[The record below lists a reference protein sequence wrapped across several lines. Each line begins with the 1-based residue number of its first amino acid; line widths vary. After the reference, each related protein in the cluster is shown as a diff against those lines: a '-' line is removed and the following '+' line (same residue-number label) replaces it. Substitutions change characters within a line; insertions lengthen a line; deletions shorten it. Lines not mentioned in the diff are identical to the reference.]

1 MSGIPRT
8 HLMIVGGIGLAVALY
23 VASVLSGQPTP
34 VLKSSLAGTQLG
46 KPECKHSHHSTH
58 TQVSPVRCPVQPDVR
73 NVGGEWILTSAA
85 DKQQAYER
93 LAAAIRIRTES
104 FDDMPMNASDPVFDV
119 FYEFEEYLRTTF
131 PLFHKATKFE
141 RVNTHG
147 LLFTWEGTDESLKP
161 MILMAHQD
169 VVPVNE
175 VTWKFW
181 THPPFDA
188 YMDNNGWVW
197 GRGTTDMKS
206 TLVALM
212 SSAEKLM
219 SEGFQPERTILYS
232 FGFDEEI
239 RGPRGAGHLA
249 QHLLQRYGRDGAALV
264 FDEGFTGVDKDF
276 GQLFA
281 RVGLA
286 EKGCF
291 NARLT
296 VMAPGGHS
304 SRPPLHTGIGIMG
317 QIFVA
322 MEETRGPLKLEADNT
337 LLGYLECAAVH
348 GSVDDDLKQKVR
360 CPECWPALADELAS
374 DGAKELFLRTTQA
387 ITIVNGG
394 NKYNALPE
402 YTTALANYRT
412 GFFETSQVVM
422 DRLASAI
429 APIAAASN
437 MTFDYQGSHAHVRDN
452 VIRLHTDGLVLEP
465 APLTPDTGAAFD
477 LVGGTIKHVFPGA
490 VVVPSAMTAFTDT
503 QFYWDLSKN
512 IYRFAPA
519 SMAHMLNYHTVD
531 ERIHIDAHL
540 SMQPSASEPHE
551 SAPSEPLLN
560 DTGPHLHADNA
571 FSPAH
576 RHPGDSVPLDDDA
589 AEDEET
595 HFVGLGFFGLVPDT
609 RAAPT
614 FSRQATLAFRQV
626 SSDPNRPAYFI
637 KHPSLLY
644 GRGPSSS
651 SAALDEVR
659 RLCAPIGPDIPVR
672 ALHQFTTLTLP
683 SLPFVHPQRL
693 SAVFDSGRAPALA
706 AGIVAHC
713 TSYIPEIRPLHRA
726 LWQQALLALEDEY
739 RQPRLR
745 TLQLA
750 LLILTSRPSE
760 NVGQREIGLA
770 RAVGCAHLL
779 GLHMDASAWAL
790 PAWEVCVRTRIWWT
804 LFIHDK
810 WPALLYGRP
819 SNLYRSNYNV
829 PLPSVDDDASSASFL
844 ATCRLTLI
852 VDKLLER
859 FFSVHAITSPPGEL
873 TRLAS
878 LECILADLEAFEAAL
893 PVSLHSTTRDAPTG
907 VRSLQLSLCGLYV
920 VVHRTIIE
928 ALAPT
933 GVHVS
938 LARANALAA
947 CGRLAALVVALT
959 ESDRAMFWMPYSSHH
974 ISNAVSLLVRLALAH
989 TDGALA
995 CTVALVENLGA
1006 TYAQTQWDIAESAL
1020 RRIAVVLAIGSRDL
1034 PALGETY
1041 RSVADVLGINVG
1053 TDEAGTLADKLL
1065 ESFGVSGKA
1074 DWLDADL
1081 SWLDSAMLLGALD
1094 STDVNELR

>member
-8 HLMIVGGIGLAVALY
+8 HLMLVGAIGLAVSLY

-46 KPECKHSHHSTH
+46 KHECKHSHHSTH
-58 TQVSPVRCPVQPDVR
+58 TQVSPVRCPAQPDVR

-93 LAAAIRIRTES
+93 LAAAIRIRTET

-119 FYEFEEYLRTTF
+119 FYQFEEYLRTTF
-131 PLFHKATKFE
+131 PLFHKATKLE

-322 MEETRGPLKLEADNT
+322 MEEARGPLKLEADNT

-348 GSVDDDLKQKVR
+348 GSIDDDLKQKVR
-360 CPECWPALADELAS
+360 CPECWPALADELAN

-422 DRLASAI
+422 DRLALAI

-452 VIRLHTDGLVLEP
+452 VIRLHTDGIVLEP

-540 SMQPSASEPHE
+540 SM
-551 SAPSEPLLN
+551 EPLLN
-560 DTGPHLHADNA
+560 DTGPHPHADNA
-571 FSPAH
+571 FSSAHPHPHTDNALSPAH
-576 RHPGDSVPLDDDA
+576 HHPGDSVPLDDDA
-589 AEDEET
+589 AEDDET

-651 SAALDEVR
+651 SAALEEVR

-672 ALHQFTTLTLP
+672 ALHLFTTLTLP
-683 SLPFVHPQRL
+683 ALPFVHPQRL
-693 SAVFDSGRAPALA
+693 SAVFESGRAPALV

-770 RAVGCAHLL
+770 RAAGCAHLL

-829 PLPSVDDDASSASFL
+829 PLPSVDDDASSASFV
-844 ATCRLTLI
+844 AACRLTLI

-859 FFSVHAITSPPGEL
+859 FFSVHAITTPPGEL

-878 LECILADLEAFEAAL
+878 LECILADLEAFEDTL

-928 ALAPT
+928 ALPPT

-947 CGRLAALVVALT
+947 CERLAALVVALT

-995 CTVALVENLGA
+995 CTAALVENLGA

-1041 RSVADVLGINVG
+1041 RSVADVLGMNVG
-1053 TDEAGTLADKLL
+1053 ADEPGTLADKLL

-1094 STDVNELR
+1094 STDVYGLP